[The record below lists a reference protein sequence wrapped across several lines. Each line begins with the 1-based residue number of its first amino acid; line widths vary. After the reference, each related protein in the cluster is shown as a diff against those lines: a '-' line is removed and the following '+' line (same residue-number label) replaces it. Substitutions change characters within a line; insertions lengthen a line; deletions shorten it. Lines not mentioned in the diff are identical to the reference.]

1 MVNPSRAGLPANWV
15 LYWDGDLLSELGDG
29 VEKESCDFGVYK
41 YNWESGAV
49 DTIDVLDG
57 KTNNSTKNNP
67 SLTADI
73 LGDWREEVVLRN
85 EDDTEL
91 RIYMTTTET
100 DYMIYTLMHDPV
112 YRNCVANQK
121 EQVLSMNLPIANIV
135 YTTESKE
142 VGKSIGTLDY
152 AGILALKK
160 QQALD
165 TLKGF
170 FS

>member
-1 MVNPSRAGLPANWV
+1 M
-15 LYWDGDLLSELGDG
+15 
-29 VEKESCDFGVYK
+29 
-41 YNWESGAV
+41 

-100 DYMIYTLMHDPV
+100 SNMIYTVMHDPV
-112 YRNCVANQK
+112 YRNCVANQNSAYNQPPHIGFYLGEDNK

>member
-1 MVNPSRAGLPANWV
+1 
-15 LYWDGDLLSELGDG
+15 
-29 VEKESCDFGVYK
+29 
-41 YNWESGAV
+41 
-49 DTIDVLDG
+49 
-57 KTNNSTKNNP
+57 
-67 SLTADI
+67 
-73 LGDWREEVVLRN
+73 
-85 EDDTEL
+85 
-91 RIYMTTTET
+91 
-100 DYMIYTLMHDPV
+100 
-112 YRNCVANQK
+112 
-121 EQVLSMNLPIANIV
+121 MNLPIANIV